1 MRRFLFVLVQIL
13 DIHTVESVLHQELC
27 SHTRRVD
34 QCPGKRTVIP
44 LLHSAAGTSGLQ
56 QKSPFAICQRGL
68 SSSDTIPDL
77 LCCLLF
83 EDHVLKDLV
92 DNTVIRE
99 FIRSHPELV
108 DHDIHV
114 EDSLR

>member
-13 DIHTVESVLHQELC
+13 DIHAVESVLHQELC
-27 SHTRRVD
+27 GHTRRVD
-34 QCPGKRTVIP
+34 QCPGKRTV
-44 LLHSAAGTSGLQ
+44 
-56 QKSPFAICQRGL
+56 
-68 SSSDTIPDL
+68 SDTIPDL

-99 FIRSHPELV
+99 FIRSHPEFV

-114 EDSLR
+114 KDSLR